1 MMTKK
6 NIYSLTEFVV
16 HHKKENTDPYWL
28 FNSWS
33 KTSHIRVDDYEEAVW
48 AIQHIKM
55 ILQMDD
61 ESLKEARDIDKIIL
75 EKET

>member
-1 MMTKK
+1 MTKE

-16 HHKKENTDPYWL
+16 RHKNENTDPYWL
-28 FNSWS
+28 FNNWS
-33 KTSHIRVDDYEEAVW
+33 KSNHTVVEYEEAVW